1 MIGYGC
7 PFLLKIKYQTPEL
20 SYFLKKQL
28 KDQEEKALS
37 ASSYGLM
44 A

>member
-1 MIGYGC
+1 MS
-7 PFLLKIKYQTPEL
+7 FFFTKDKVL
-20 SYFLKKQL
+20 SARNVYIPKKKQL
-28 KDQEEKALS
+28 KGQEKRELS

>member
-1 MIGYGC
+1 MVV
-7 PFLLKIKYQTPEL
+7 
-20 SYFLKKQL
+20 YFSNNKVPRAWNVYIAKKKQL
-28 KDQEEKALS
+28 KDQEGRELS

>member
-1 MIGYGC
+1 MSFFTNDKVSGAG
-7 PFLLKIKYQTPEL
+7 TV
-20 SYFLKKQL
+20 YFLEREL
-28 KDQEEKALS
+28 KDQEERVLS

>member
-1 MIGYGC
+1 MSFFTNDKVSGAG
-7 PFLLKIKYQTPEL
+7 TV
-20 SYFLKKQL
+20 YFLKKQL
-28 KDQEEKALS
+28 KDQEERILS

>member
-1 MIGYGC
+1 MSFFTKDKEVSSAQNINF
-7 PFLLKIKYQTPEL
+7 PT
-20 SYFLKKQL
+20 KKQL
-28 KDQEEKALS
+28 KDQEERVLS